1 MIGLE
6 VVAVIAAISTAF
18 TRGLDFLQNR
28 KARKASK
35 SAKETQ
41 LQNTEV
47 VLRASG
53 PAIRS
58 QFERC
63 RSQIGPRFAVGDGMF
78 FCSVV
83 RIAGL
88 LANRTANRYCT
99 S

>member
-28 KARKASK
+28 KAREASK

-78 FCSVV
+78 FCAIV
-83 RIAGL
+83 RTTGL
-88 LANRTANRYCT
+88 LANEITNRNCT